1 MARNN
6 TPIIIGAVLF
16 GILALGLTLFVLS
29 SSNSGPGQQT
39 ATSQATPA
47 PPRTQWVAQRT
58 IYPRTIITRDMM
70 VESDNSNVVAGAIA
84 DPSDAVG
91 LIASRIIRP
100 GQPLTADSVT
110 TPVARV
116 IPANIPIP
124 VGLRGVAVWVN
135 PDETAAGLVEVGD
148 RVDVIASHELT
159 ATKENDRAVIGATE
173 FSTGRTIA
181 QDVEVLAVDPSILQ
195 YVPTKPATQAA
206 DGTTQPAAQ
215 ATPIPGAT
223 PAGQTPPP
231 SAQQPN
237 QRRFMRVILA
247 ATPVVA
253 QRLVAANRGGQL
265 HITIRNPN
273 SRDRLATG
281 EAREY
286 PSRTVFLNTQA
297 RARRE
302 KLQDETR
309 QRYYALQDKSIEF
322 EKERQLKLLEN
333 QRVPPAIPNPSGIGS
348 TAGRQ
353 PSYNKEVT
361 VIRGTEKTRVIVP
374 R

>member
-16 GILALGLTLFVLS
+16 GILALGLTFFVLN
-29 SSNSGPGQQT
+29 SSNSGPAQPT
-39 ATSQATPA
+39 ATAQATPA

-70 VESDNSNVVAGAIA
+70 VESDNSEAAPGAIA
-84 DPSDAVG
+84 DPNDAVG
-91 LIASRIIRP
+91 LIASRTIRP
-100 GQPLTADSVT
+100 GEALTASAIT

-135 PDETAAGLVEVGD
+135 PDETAASLVDVGD
-148 RVDVIASHELT
+148 RVDVIASHQLT
-159 ATKENDRAVIGATE
+159 ANKENDRAVIGATE

-181 QDVEVLAVDPSILQ
+181 QDVEVLAVDPSIQQ
-195 YVPTKPATQAA
+195 YTPGKPATVNAA
-206 DGTTQPAAQ
+206 GGTQPAEQ
-215 ATPIPGAT
+215 PTPVPGAT
-223 PAGQTPPP
+223 PAAQTPPP
-231 SAQQPN
+231 SNQQPN

-247 ATPVVA
+247 ATPAVA

-273 SRDRLATG
+273 SHDRLAAS

-286 PSRTVFLNTQA
+286 PSRSVFLNTA
-297 RARRE
+297 GRARSE
-302 KLQDETR
+302 KLQDEAR
-309 QRYYALQDKSIEF
+309 ARYYARQDKSLEF
-322 EKERQLKLLEN
+322 QQEKQLKTLS
-333 QRVPPAIPNPSGIGS
+333 VAPAIPNPSGIGS
-348 TAGRQ
+348 TGNNMQ